1 MTDCDVLDRGLS
13 LLRDAIY
20 GGQLVTDQD
29 KAQLTEALRHS
40 GLRVPFT
47 VVAVQPEGRDVR
59 STDKRVRTLKLH
71 AGLEYWC
78 ITGDPDKVV
87 TTLEQQGVLFG
98 APQPCPTIDKLL
110 GAIRTSVVDIRF
122 KELPQRHPVPLTP
135 AELADE
141 PRQRAKL
148 LHLIAQEDPGWLEQA
163 RRWTA
168 IVSVRHLRSLNNF
181 RRKLVELLA
190 QLSRVHEDK
199 DLGHAFFL
207 LMQQL
212 YDCHTYR
219 GLEGLFPQLLAQ
231 LIERLAKGRMPTGD
245 LSRARC
251 DAVKAAASF
260 VRERFRDP
268 ISLEDVAT
276 AAGVSGAHL
285 ARSWRKEIGCSVGEA
300 LRGLRLSEA
309 RRLLA
314 DGNRTVLDVALKC
327 GFGSVEHFH
336 RTFREHQG
344 ASPDAWR
351 RSMTD
356 DGSSA

>member
-1 MTDCDVLDRGLS
+1 M
-13 LLRDAIY
+13 
-20 GGQLVTDQD
+20 
-29 KAQLTEALRHS
+29 
-40 GLRVPFT
+40 
-47 VVAVQPEGRDVR
+47 
-59 STDKRVRTLKLH
+59 
-71 AGLEYWC
+71 
-78 ITGDPDKVV
+78 
-87 TTLEQQGVLFG
+87 
-98 APQPCPTIDKLL
+98 CPTIDKLL
-110 GAIRTSVVDIRF
+110 SAIRTSVVDIRF
-122 KELPQRHPVPLTP
+122 KELPLRHPQPLTP

-141 PRQRAKL
+141 PRQRIKL
-148 LHLIAQEDPGWLEQA
+148 LHLIAQEDPTWPDQA

-190 QLSRVHEDK
+190 QLSRAHEEK

-212 YDCHTYR
+212 YACHTYR
-219 GLEGLFPQLLAQ
+219 GLEQLFPQLLES
-231 LIERLAKGRMPTGD
+231 LLRHLAKARMPVGD

-260 VRERFRDP
+260 VRDRFREP
-268 ISLEDVAT
+268 ISLEDVAA

-336 RTFREHQG
+336 RTFREQQG
-344 ASPDAWR
+344 VSPDAWR
-351 RSMTD
+351 RAITEE
-356 DGSSA
+356 GASA